1 MTYTIFK
8 SIKLLNPAT
17 NLNEISDVVIHKNRI
32 FSISKDFQTEVLK
45 QNNQIDI
52 YDCDGLTMTPGIIDM
67 RVNIGK
73 TENLVSTQKIAAEN
87 GITSMVILPNQTPK
101 LNNPSIIDHI
111 KRQSENSKLPK
122 VNVYGAA
129 TKDDQGLEMSEI
141 GLMSEMGA
149 IGFTNGNKSIK
160 NSLVMRRLMS
170 YAAMINRPIIQHA
183 EDEDLSGLNKA
194 STTLINGE
202 MNEGEISTR
211 LGLIGIPSC
220 AEVIIIERDIRLAK
234 LTGVNYHVAHVS
246 TRDSINVIREAKK
259 AGLKITCD
267 TAPPYFS
274 LNETSLLSYNTAFKL
289 SPPLRIEDDRLAVIE
304 GIQDGTIDAIASDHR
319 ARSKDTKVQPF
330 SAASIGASGI
340 ETLFV
345 MTLELVHKKIIDLN
359 KAISLLTTNPAD
371 VLNMKKPSLEK
382 DKLAEFIIFD
392 ENFPDMINQNN
403 LKTSPTPFDLRKING
418 KILGTFINGQAAY
431 ISQMFKDKIIK

>member
-1 MTYTIFK
+1 MTFTVFK
-8 SIKLLNPAT
+8 SIKVINPKT
-17 NLNEISDVVIHKNRI
+17 NLNDISDVVINNNKI
-32 FSISKDFQTEVLK
+32 FSISKNFKTAISQQDE
-45 QNNQIDI
+45 QIDI
-52 YDCDGLTMTPGIIDM
+52 YDCNGLTMTPGLIDM

-73 TENLVSTQKIAAEN
+73 TENLTAIQKIAAES

-111 KRQSENSKLPK
+111 KRQSENPDLTK
-122 VNVYGAA
+122 VNIYGSA

-170 YAAMINRPIIQHA
+170 YAAMIKRPIIQHA

-220 AEVIIIERDIRLAK
+220 AEVIIVERDIRLAK
-234 LTGVNYHVAHVS
+234 LTGASYHVAHVS
-246 TRDSINVIREAKK
+246 TRDSINVIRKAKK
-259 AGLKITCD
+259 IGMKVTCD
-267 TAPPYFS
+267 TAPPYFT

-289 SPPLRIEDDRLAVIE
+289 SPPLRNEDDRLAVIE

-319 ARSKDTKVQPF
+319 ARSKDTKAQPF
-330 SAASIGASGI
+330 SAASVGASGI
-340 ETLFV
+340 ETLFL

-359 KAISLLTTNPAD
+359 KAISLLTINPAN
-371 VLNMKKPSLEK
+371 VLNMHKPSLEK
-382 DKLAEFIIFD
+382 NKQADFIIFD
-392 ENFPDMINQNN
+392 ENCPDVIKQNN
-403 LKTSPTPFDLRKING
+403 LKTSPSPFDCRKVKG
-418 KILGTFINGQAAY
+418 KVLGTFINGKAAH
-431 ISQMFKDKIIK
+431 INQILEDKIIK

>member
-17 NLNEISDVVIHKNRI
+17 NFNEISDVVIHKNKI
-32 FSISKDFQTEVLK
+32 FSISKDFHTEVLK

-359 KAISLLTTNPAD
+359 KAISLLTTNPAN

-382 DKLAEFIIFD
+382 DELAEFIIFD

>member
-17 NLNEISDVVIHKNRI
+17 NLNEILDVVIHKNKI
-32 FSISKDFQTEVLK
+32 FSISKDFHTEVLK

-141 GLMSEMGA
+141 GLMSQMGA

-359 KAISLLTTNPAD
+359 KAISLLTTNPAN

-382 DKLAEFIIFD
+382 DELAEFIIFD

>member
-17 NLNEISDVVIHKNRI
+17 NLNEISDVVIHKNKI
-32 FSISKDFQTEVLK
+32 FSISKDFHTEVLK

-359 KAISLLTTNPAD
+359 KAISLLTTNPAN

-382 DKLAEFIIFD
+382 DELAEFIIFD

-431 ISQMFKDKIIK
+431 INQMFKDKIIK

>member
-1 MTYTIFK
+1 MTHTIFK

-17 NLNEISDVVIHKNRI
+17 NLNEISDVVIHKNKI

-45 QNNQIDI
+45 QDNQIDI

-274 LNETSLLSYNTAFKL
+274 LNETSLLNYNTAFKL

-359 KAISLLTTNPAD
+359 KAISLLTTNPAN

-382 DKLAEFIIFD
+382 DELAEFIIFD

-403 LKTSPTPFDLRKING
+403 LKTSPTPFDHRKING

>member
-17 NLNEISDVVIHKNRI
+17 NLNEISDVVIHKNKI

-45 QNNQIDI
+45 QDNQIDI

-345 MTLELVHKKIIDLN
+345 MTLELVHKKIIDLK
-359 KAISLLTTNPAD
+359 KAISLLTTNPAN

-382 DKLAEFIIFD
+382 DELAEFIIFD
-392 ENFPDMINQNN
+392 ENFSDMINQNN

>member
-17 NLNEISDVVIHKNRI
+17 NLNEILDVVIHKNKI
-32 FSISKDFQTEVLK
+32 FSISKDFHTEVLK

-220 AEVIIIERDIRLAK
+220 AEVIIIDRDIRLAK

-359 KAISLLTTNPAD
+359 KAISLLTTNPAN

-382 DKLAEFIIFD
+382 DELAEFIIFD

>member
-17 NLNEISDVVIHKNRI
+17 NLNEISDVVIHKNKI
-32 FSISKDFQTEVLK
+32 FSISKDFHTEVLK

-359 KAISLLTTNPAD
+359 KAISLLTTNPAN
-371 VLNMKKPSLEK
+371 VLNMKKPSVEK
-382 DKLAEFIIFD
+382 DELAEFIIFD

-431 ISQMFKDKIIK
+431 ISQMLKDKIIK

>member
-1 MTYTIFK
+1 M
-8 SIKLLNPAT
+8 NPAT
-17 NLNEISDVVIHKNRI
+17 NLNEISDVVIHKNKI

-246 TRDSINVIREAKK
+246 TRDSINVIRKAKK

-359 KAISLLTTNPAD
+359 KAISLLTTNPAN

-382 DKLAEFIIFD
+382 DELAEFIIFD

>member
-17 NLNEISDVVIHKNRI
+17 NLNEISDVVIHKNKI
-32 FSISKDFQTEVLK
+32 FSISKDFQTEALK
-45 QNNQIDI
+45 QDNQIDI

-274 LNETSLLSYNTAFKL
+274 LNETSLLSYDTAFKL
-289 SPPLRIEDDRLAVIE
+289 SPPLRVEDDRLAVIE

-319 ARSKDTKVQPF
+319 ARSKDTKIQPF

-359 KAISLLTTNPAD
+359 KAISLLTTNPAN

-382 DKLAEFIIFD
+382 DELAEFIIFD
-392 ENFPDMINQNN
+392 ENFSDMINQHN

>member
-17 NLNEISDVVIHKNRI
+17 NLNEILDVVIHKNKI
-32 FSISKDFQTEVLK
+32 FSISKDFHTVVLK

-359 KAISLLTTNPAD
+359 KAISLLTTNPAN

-382 DKLAEFIIFD
+382 DELAEFIIFD

>member
-1 MTYTIFK
+1 M
-8 SIKLLNPAT
+8 
-17 NLNEISDVVIHKNRI
+17 
-32 FSISKDFQTEVLK
+32 VLK

-359 KAISLLTTNPAD
+359 KAISLLTTNPAN

-382 DKLAEFIIFD
+382 DELAEFTIFD

>member
-17 NLNEISDVVIHKNRI
+17 NLNEILDVVIHKNKI
-32 FSISKDFQTEVLK
+32 FSISKDFHTEVLK

-170 YAAMINRPIIQHA
+170 YAAMIKRPIIQHA

-220 AEVIIIERDIRLAK
+220 AEVIIVERDIRLAK
-234 LTGVNYHVAHVS
+234 LTGASYHVAHVS

-259 AGLKITCD
+259 IGMKVTCD
-267 TAPPYFS
+267 TAPPYFT

-289 SPPLRIEDDRLAVIE
+289 SPPLRNEDDRLAVIE

-319 ARSKDTKVQPF
+319 ARSKDTKAQPF
-330 SAASIGASGI
+330 SAASVGASGI
-340 ETLFV
+340 ETLFL

-359 KAISLLTTNPAD
+359 KAISLLTINPAN
-371 VLNMKKPSLEK
+371 VLNMHKPSLEK
-382 DKLAEFIIFD
+382 KEQADFIIFE
-392 ENFPDMINQNN
+392 ENCPDVINQNN
-403 LKTSPTPFDLRKING
+403 LKTSPSPFDRRKVKG
-418 KILGTFINGQAAY
+418 KILGTFINGKAAH
-431 ISQMFKDKIIK
+431 INQILKDKIIK

>member
-17 NLNEISDVVIHKNRI
+17 NLNEILDVVIHKNKI
-32 FSISKDFQTEVLK
+32 FSISKDFHTVVLK

-129 TKDDQGLEMSEI
+129 TKDDQGLEISEI

-359 KAISLLTTNPAD
+359 KAISLLTTNPAN

-382 DKLAEFIIFD
+382 DELAEFIIFD

>member
-17 NLNEISDVVIHKNRI
+17 NLNEISDVVIYKNKI
-32 FSISKDFQTEVLK
+32 FSISKDFQTEALK
-45 QNNQIDI
+45 QDNQIDI

-359 KAISLLTTNPAD
+359 KAISLLTTNPAN

-382 DKLAEFIIFD
+382 DELAEFIIFD

-403 LKTSPTPFDLRKING
+403 LKTSPTPFDLRKNNG

-431 ISQMFKDKIIK
+431 ISTMFKDKIIK

>member
-8 SIKLLNPAT
+8 SIKLLNPTT
-17 NLNEISDVVIHKNRI
+17 NLSEISDVVIHKNKI
-32 FSISKDFQTEVLK
+32 FSISKDFQTKVLK
-45 QNNQIDI
+45 QDNQIDV
-52 YDCDGLTMTPGIIDM
+52 YDCYGLTMTPGIIDM

-359 KAISLLTTNPAD
+359 KAISLLTTNPAN

-382 DKLAEFIIFD
+382 DELAEFIIFD

>member
-17 NLNEISDVVIHKNRI
+17 NLNEILDVVIHKNKI
-32 FSISKDFQTEVLK
+32 FSISKDFHTEVLK

-202 MNEGEISTR
+202 MNEGVISTR

-359 KAISLLTTNPAD
+359 KAISLLTTNPAN

-382 DKLAEFIIFD
+382 DELAEFIIFD

>member
-1 MTYTIFK
+1 M
-8 SIKLLNPAT
+8 NPAT
-17 NLNEISDVVIHKNRI
+17 NLNEKLDVVIHKNKI
-32 FSISKDFQTEVLK
+32 FSISKDYHTEVLK

-289 SPPLRIEDDRLAVIE
+289 TPPLRIEDDRLAVIE
-304 GIQDGTIDAIASDHR
+304 GIQGGTIDAIASDHR

-359 KAISLLTTNPAD
+359 KAISLLTTNPAN

-382 DKLAEFIIFD
+382 DELAEFIIFD

>member
-17 NLNEISDVVIHKNRI
+17 NLNEISDVVIHKNKI

-45 QNNQIDI
+45 EKNQIDI

-359 KAISLLTTNPAD
+359 KAISLLTTNPAN

-382 DKLAEFIIFD
+382 DELAEFIIFD

-418 KILGTFINGQAAY
+418 KILGTFINGQTAY

>member
-17 NLNEISDVVIHKNRI
+17 NINEISDVVIHKNKI

-73 TENLVSTQKIAAEN
+73 TENLVSTQKIAAES

-345 MTLELVHKKIIDLN
+345 MTLELVHKQIIDLN
-359 KAISLLTTNPAD
+359 KAISLLTTNPAN

-382 DKLAEFIIFD
+382 DELAEFIIFD